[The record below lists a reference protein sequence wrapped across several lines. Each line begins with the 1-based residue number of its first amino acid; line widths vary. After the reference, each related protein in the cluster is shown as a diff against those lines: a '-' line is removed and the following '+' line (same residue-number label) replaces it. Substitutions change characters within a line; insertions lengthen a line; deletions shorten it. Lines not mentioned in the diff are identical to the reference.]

1 MSRTHYQAAPAP
13 LDEMPTLTDDG
24 DEKGRY
30 DFLMFLFLFIST
42 PYLQFKGMYLLNISV
57 NFEPTY
63 SSIYSNLGPQLTVY
77 RFLLLFFRL
86 ITLFFIRFFYS
97 SASASAPTTRAPSV
111 PVDSTGGAG
120 PAAGF
125 GSSNRPTHPISGSG
139 DPITGVVVFI
149 IRIFSIRRQRAP
161 T

>member
-42 PYLQFKGMYLLNISV
+42 PYLQYKGMYLLNISV
-57 NFEPTY
+57 YNFEPTY
-63 SSIYSNLGPQLTVY
+63 SSIYSNLAPQLTVY

-86 ITLFFIRFFYS
+86 STLFFIRLFSDHLFSFGSVVRFS
-97 SASASAPTTRAPSV
+97 SALW
-111 PVDSTGGAG
+111 
-120 PAAGF
+120 
-125 GSSNRPTHPISGSG
+125 
-139 DPITGVVVFI
+139 
-149 IRIFSIRRQRAP
+149 
-161 T
+161 

>member
-1 MSRTHYQAAPAP
+1 MCAGMSRTHYQAAPAP

-30 DFLMFLFLFIST
+30 DFLMCLFLFIST

-63 SSIYSNLGPQLTVY
+63 SSIYSNLAPQLTVY

-97 SASASAPTTRAPSV
+97 SSSASAP
-111 PVDSTGGAG
+111 
-120 PAAGF
+120 
-125 GSSNRPTHPISGSG
+125 SSSSAYSLTISSRSARWSGSRPLFG
-139 DPITGVVVFI
+139 
-149 IRIFSIRRQRAP
+149 RHS
-161 T
+161 